1 MFLVPYVSPLLRE
14 WHSIADMQAYGSALS
29 VLVSR
34 FLLDIFQAAED
45 ALPASYYDSESKDS
59 SPETGLEFQVM
70 DLEKAKDTAMTYQS
84 SEISSYPSHFTDSGL
99 AWG

>member
-1 MFLVPYVSPLLRE
+1 M
-14 WHSIADMQAYGSALS
+14 S

-45 ALPASYYDSESKDS
+45 VLPISNYDSESKDS
-59 SPETGLEFQVM
+59 SALETGLEFQMM

>member
-1 MFLVPYVSPLLRE
+1 M
-14 WHSIADMQAYGSALS
+14 S

-45 ALPASYYDSESKDS
+45 TVPISYYDSESSKDS
-59 SPETGLEFQVM
+59 GPETGLEFQLM